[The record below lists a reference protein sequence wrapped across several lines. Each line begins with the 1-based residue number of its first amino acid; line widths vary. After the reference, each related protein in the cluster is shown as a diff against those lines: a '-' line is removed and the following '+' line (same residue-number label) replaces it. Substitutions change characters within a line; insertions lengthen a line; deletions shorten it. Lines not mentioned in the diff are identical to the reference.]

1 MVDYLVESLI
11 DRGIIVKP
19 LNLTHTE
26 SGELALNLVDATTMI
41 IASPTVL
48 IGPHPSV
55 VHATYLTN
63 ALRPKLKLIS
73 IMGSYGWGGK
83 MVDFII
89 DMISNLKIEMI
100 PPLNIK
106 GFANEEDYKKID
118 AIADKILSKHIEFG
132 IIKK

>member
-1 MVDYLVESLI
+1 MV
-11 DRGIIVKP
+11 
-19 LNLTHTE
+19 
-26 SGELALNLVDATTMI
+26 

-63 ALRPKLKLIS
+63 ALKPKLKLIS

-89 DMISNLKIEMI
+89 NMISNLKIEMI
-100 PPLNIK
+100 SPLNIK
-106 GFANEEDYKKID
+106 GFPKEEDYKKID
-118 AIADKILSKHIEFG
+118 AIADEILSKHIEFG